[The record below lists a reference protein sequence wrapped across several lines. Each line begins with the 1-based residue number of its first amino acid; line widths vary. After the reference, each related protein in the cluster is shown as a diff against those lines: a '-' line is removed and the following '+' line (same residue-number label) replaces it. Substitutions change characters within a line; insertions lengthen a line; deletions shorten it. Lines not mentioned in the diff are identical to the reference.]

1 LQAANQELEAFTYM
15 VSHDLQAPLR
25 HISSFAKLL
34 QRAQEIPL
42 DENNKYYTDQIIGS
56 VTKMAALFGDL
67 LNFSKAGRAALNRV
81 EVDLGELTREVQRE
95 LQADWPE
102 RDIVWEI
109 EELPMAKADRTLLRQ
124 VLVNLISN
132 ALKYTQTRSQTRIHV
147 GTQRSDTEHVMFI
160 RDNGVGFDPQEAS
173 RLFQPFQRL
182 HSEQEF
188 SGSGIGLASVARIIL
203 RHGGRVWAQATP
215 GEGACFFFALPKP

>member
-1 LQAANQELEAFTYM
+1 M
-15 VSHDLQAPLR
+15 
-25 HISSFAKLL
+25 SSLI
-34 QRAQEIPL
+34 R
-42 DENNKYYTDQIIGS
+42 
-56 VTKMAALFGDL
+56 DL
-67 LNFSKAGRAALNRV
+67 LNFSKAGRATLNRV
-81 EVDLGELTREVQRE
+81 QVDLGELAREVQRE

-109 EELPMAKADRTLLRQ
+109 EELPVAKADRTLLRQ

-147 GTQRSDTEHVMFI
+147 GTQQSDTEHVVFI
-160 RDNGVGFDPQEAS
+160 RDNGVGFDPQGAS
-173 RLFQPFQRL
+173 RLFEPFQRL

-203 RHGGRVWAQATP
+203 RHGGRVWAEATM